1 MSGTRNPVFIFLR
14 YLVILLIVAVL
25 LLPFL
30 WIFVNSFRPTMDIV
44 GGPEIIPSAV
54 TLDNYSGLLN
64 STPYWTWVTNSTIV
78 AILTIML
85 TVPISVAASYG
96 LNRCHFPGRNH
107 LGIAVL
113 AVYAFPTALLVIPM
127 FSLFSRFGLLDT
139 YLGLAIVNTL
149 LATPFSVWLLQ
160 AFMRSVPSEIEDAS
174 AMDGSGRVRTL
185 VRIVVPQILP
195 GIFSVAVFAMVV
207 AWTEY
212 LFASVLM
219 QSDSN
224 RVLAVGMADL
234 IGQYRVDWGRLMAGA
249 VMTAAPVI
257 LLFSVTARWFLRG
270 VSAGALD

>member
-1 MSGTRNPVFIFLR
+1 MNEYRNPIATSVR
-14 YLVILLIVAVL
+14 VVAVLLILAVL

-44 GGPEIIPSAV
+44 AGPEIVPSAV
-54 TLDNYSGLLN
+54 TLDNYTGLLD
-64 STPYWTWVTNSTIV
+64 STPYWLWVRNSSIVALITIV
-78 AILTIML
+78 F
-85 TVPISVAASYG
+85 TVPIAVLASYG
-96 LNRCHFPGRNH
+96 LNRCHFPGRNQ

-113 AVYAFPTALLVIPM
+113 AVYAFPTTLLVIPM
-127 FSLFSRFGLLDT
+127 FSLFNRFGLLDT
-139 YLGLAIVNTL
+139 YVGLALVNTL
-149 LATPFSVWLLQ
+149 LAVPFAVWMLQ
-160 AFMRSVPSEIEDAS
+160 AFMRSVPSEIEEAS
-174 AMDGSGRVRTL
+174 AMDGHGRLRTL
-185 VRIVVPQILP
+185 FRIVVPQVLP

-219 QSDSN
+219 VSDSN

-249 VMTAAPVI
+249 VMTAAPVV
-257 LLFSVTARWFLRG
+257 LLFSITARWFLRG